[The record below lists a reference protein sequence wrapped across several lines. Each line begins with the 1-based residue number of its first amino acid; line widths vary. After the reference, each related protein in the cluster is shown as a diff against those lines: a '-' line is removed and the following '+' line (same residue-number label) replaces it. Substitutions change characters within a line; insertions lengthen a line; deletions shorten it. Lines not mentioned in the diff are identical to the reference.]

1 LRDKKRNFSA
11 QAAERQRS
19 AAGAWNCGAV
29 KISWIESNVR
39 EEDRKMKFF
48 GGAQSLLEFEISV
61 RRPGRRIFFR
71 LLAPSLI
78 LVLLGFGAT
87 VFAQSIK
94 FGYAAL
100 NAGQV
105 APWIAK
111 EAGYLSKY
119 GIEADLIY
127 IPAVAAT
134 QALIAGEIQLAQVTG
149 VSTSGAILAG
159 ADVRIIASVQNKLAG
174 TIYSRPEITSPEQLK
189 GKKLGISRFGALS
202 DTAVS
207 IFLQHFGLKRNTDV
221 AVVQMGGL
229 PEIITALERGA
240 IQAGFANPPQ
250 TSRAKKLGMRQL
262 FDLNTLGVDLQQT
275 CVTVTTKYLRER
287 RPVVKGFIQ
296 AYSEGLH
303 RFITDRDF
311 SMRVMKK
318 YLRIDDKDILDDAY
332 TFYSEKLE
340 KIPYP
345 TLKGIKFIIDEMAE
359 RNPQAKKAT
368 PEGFVELSVLQEL
381 DQSGFFTQLWKN

>member
-1 LRDKKRNFSA
+1 M
-11 QAAERQRS
+11 QR
-19 AAGAWNCGAV
+19 A
-29 KISWIESNVR
+29 K
-39 EEDRKMKFF
+39 EDFEMKFF
-48 GGAQSLLEFEISV
+48 GRAQWLLEFGISV
-61 RRPGRRIFFR
+61 CRPGRLGFFR
-71 LLAPSLI
+71 PLAPSLI
-78 LVLLGFGAT
+78 LTLVSFSTG
-87 VFAQSIK
+87 VFAQPIK

-149 VSTSGAILAG
+149 VSTAGAILAG

-174 TIYSRPEITSPEQLK
+174 TIYARPEITSPEQLK
-189 GKKLGISRFGALS
+189 GKNLGISRFGALS

-207 IFLQHFGLKRNTDV
+207 IFLQRFGLKRNIDV

-229 PEIITALERGA
+229 PEIVTALERGG

-250 TSRAKKLGMRQL
+250 TSRAKKLGMREL
-262 FDLNTLGVDLQQT
+262 FDLNTLGVELQQT

-287 RPVVKGFIQ
+287 RPVVKSFIQ
-296 AYSEGLH
+296 AYAEGLH

-311 SMRVMKK
+311 SVRVMKK
-318 YLRIDDKDILDDAY
+318 YLRIDDREILDDAY
-332 TFYSEKLE
+332 KFYSEKLE

-359 RNPQAKKAT
+359 RNPQAKKAS
-368 PEGFVELSVLQEL
+368 PESFVDLSVLQEL
-381 DQSGFFTQLWKN
+381 EQSGFFAQLWKN